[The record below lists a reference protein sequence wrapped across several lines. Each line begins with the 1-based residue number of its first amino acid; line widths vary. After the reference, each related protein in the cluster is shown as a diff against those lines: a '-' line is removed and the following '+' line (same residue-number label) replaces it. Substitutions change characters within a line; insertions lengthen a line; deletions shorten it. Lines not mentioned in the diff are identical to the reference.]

1 MPELFRKEA
10 LERLRSPEQ
19 LDSLLRL
26 ARPSAWILLV
36 ILALILCLA
45 LVWGF
50 FGSLPIR
57 VQGLGVIQP
66 TQSQIYTVQAQT
78 AGIVR
83 SVEVGPND
91 RIDSGRKIAVL
102 SLPVDRA
109 EVESTRKQLRLLQR
123 QLDTQT
129 RFSEQET
136 ERRG

>member
-1 MPELFRKEA
+1 MLGTGLGF
-10 LERLRSPEQ
+10 
-19 LDSLLRL
+19 
-26 ARPSAWILLV
+26 
-36 ILALILCLA
+36 
-45 LVWGF
+45 F

-57 VQGLGVIQP
+57 VQGLGVILP

-91 RIDSGRKIAVL
+91 RIDSGRKVAVL